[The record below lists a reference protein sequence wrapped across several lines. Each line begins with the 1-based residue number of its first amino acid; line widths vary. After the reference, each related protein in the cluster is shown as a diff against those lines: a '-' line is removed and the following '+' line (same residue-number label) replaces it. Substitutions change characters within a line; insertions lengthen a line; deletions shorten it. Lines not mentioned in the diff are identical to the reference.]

1 MTLHHYYNK
10 ATDEVEYRFSVWP
23 HYSYDTVPLSQWT
36 EFLGL
41 IIQAVVLNEESGR
54 FKDLKVASTVVSPK
68 TMAELG
74 EYVSGRTSEEI
85 HGANE
90 KRSRSTNEQ
99 DHIPEGVIEDMSI
112 DLLDDDDLRA

>member
-41 IIQAVVLNEESGR
+41 IIKAVVLNENDGR

-68 TMAELG
+68 KMAELG
-74 EYVSGRTSEEI
+74 EYVSGLTGEEL

-90 KRSRSTNEQ
+90 KQSRSTNEQ
-99 DHIPEGVIEDMSI
+99 DRMPEGVIEDMSI